1 MSYFLFHLRLCL
13 HTVILRPV
21 KDQIGFITTC
31 KALEL
36 KKVYFHFMTVAAGSH
51 NKKVK
56 QFSKHSRHG
65 TLCLQCSMFDFDSSK
80 CREVRLQFSHF
91 YTLFVH

>member
-36 KKVYFHFMTVAAGSH
+36 KKVYFLFMTVAAGSH

-56 QFSKHSRHG
+56 QFSKHSR
-65 TLCLQCSMFDFDSSK
+65 LCLQCSVFDFDSSK